1 MKVIAESGLAKAV
14 ELELLI
20 PDPPNLAK
28 GMEILENATN
38 DRTTKYDNKSHRQ
51 NCA

>member
-20 PDPPNLAK
+20 PDPPNVAK
-28 GMEILENATN
+28 GMEIFENATN
-38 DRTTKYDNKSHRQ
+38 DTTIRYHIEGDRPDRS
-51 NCA
+51 

>member
-20 PDPPNLAK
+20 PDPPNFAK
-28 GMEILENATN
+28 GIEIINNATN
-38 DRTTKYDNKSHRQ
+38 QRTTPDDSESHRQ
-51 NCA
+51 DCP

>member
-20 PDPPNLAK
+20 PDPPNVAK

-38 DRTTKYDNKSHRQ
+38 DRTTRYDIEGDRQ
-51 NCA
+51 NRS

>member
-20 PDPPNLAK
+20 PDPPNVAK
-28 GMEILENATN
+28 GMEIFENATN
-38 DRTTKYDNKSHRQ
+38 DTTIRYNIESDRQ
-51 NCA
+51 DCS